1 MLSVKMLI
9 YVELVQVS
17 GKAFEEA
24 MGGLV
29 KGGAEVGK
37 EFGEQSKKIIN
48 KKYGE

>member
-1 MLSVKMLI
+1 
-9 YVELVQVS
+9 
-17 GKAFEEA
+17 

-37 EFGEQSKKIIN
+37 ELGEQSKKIIN